1 MNRIYLDHSA
11 TTPVDSRVIEAM
23 LPYFDNIFGNPSSPH
38 SEGEE
43 AHMALEDARAK
54 VADLIGADANE
65 IYFTSGGTESDN
77 LAIKG
82 VAYKNRSK
90 GKHIITSAI
99 EHPAVLRTCEY
110 LESSGFEATYLPVD
124 SEGLVDLSD
133 VEAAIRDDTILI
145 SVMHANNEIG
155 TVQPISEI
163 GKMAHERGI
172 YFHTDAVQSAGKIE
186 IDVKKLD
193 ADLLSMSSHKIH
205 GPKGV
210 GALYIKKGTKVEA
223 LSHGGSHERKMRA
236 GTENVSG
243 IVGFAQACKLCN
255 DNLAKEAA
263 HMTKLRD
270 RLIDGL
276 LEIEDSYLNG
286 SRTQRLPNNANI
298 RFSYIEGEGMLLLL
312 DMKGIA
318 VSTGSACSSAS
329 LEPSHVLTAIGL
341 KPEESHGSLRFS
353 LGRENTQ
360 EEIDYVI
367 EVMPEIVE
375 KLRAMSPIKKNWSR

>member
-38 SEGEE
+38 SVGQE
-43 AHMALEDARAK
+43 AHMALEDARQI
-54 VADLIGADANE
+54 VADLIGADINE
-65 IYFTSGGTESDN
+65 IFFTSGGTESDN

-90 GKHIITSAI
+90 GKHIITSVI

-110 LESSGFEATYLPVD
+110 LESDGFEATYLPVN
-124 SEGLVDLSD
+124 SEGLVELSD

-163 GKMAHERGI
+163 GKIAHEHGI
-172 YFHTDAVQSAGKIE
+172 YFHTDAVQSAGKLE
-186 IDVKKLD
+186 IDVNKLNI
-193 ADLLSMSSHKIH
+193 DLLSMSSHKIH

-210 GALYIKKGTKVEA
+210 GALYIKKGTKIEPMI
-223 LSHGGSHERKMRA
+223 HGGSHERKMRA
-236 GTENVSG
+236 GTENVPG
-243 IVGFAQACKLCN
+243 IVGFAKACKLCN

-263 HMTKLRD
+263 HMTQLRD
-270 RLIDGL
+270 RLIKGL
-276 LEIEDSYLNG
+276 LTIEDSYLNG
-286 SRTQRLPNNANI
+286 SRSQRLPNNANV
-298 RFSYIEGEGMLLLL
+298 RFSFIEGEGMLLLL

-341 KPEESHGSLRFS
+341 KPEDSHGSLRFS

-367 EVMPEIVE
+367 EVMLGIVE
-375 KLRAMSPIKKNWSR
+375 KLRAMSPLKKS